1 MGGNIEENVHS
12 EFLLWLA
19 VSDAEFFPMPSKYLC
34 TCICKRGHEEHAVL
48 YIYIHCIYYSVYVEV
63 CVYTYEYICVFV
75 CVHIYIYKYKEHIL
89 YLRSG
94 LGKFF

>member
-1 MGGNIEENVHS
+1 MRNMLH
-12 EFLLWLA
+12 
-19 VSDAEFFPMPSKYLC
+19 
-34 TCICKRGHEEHAVL
+34 
-48 YIYIHCIYYSVYVEV
+48 YIYIHCIYYSVYVGV

-94 LGKFF
+94 LGEFF

>member
-1 MGGNIEENVHS
+1 MCIQSFYFGLQSVMLSSSPCPPNISVPAFVKGDMRNM
-12 EFLLWLA
+12 L
-19 VSDAEFFPMPSKYLC
+19 Y
-34 TCICKRGHEEHAVL
+34 